1 MQGKLLLRDGS
12 EHHLKFRYLT
22 ILVAT
27 VLLLSIFTGCGEFGD
42 ESADKSGKSESTG
55 DIDTTTGDEK
65 INNDL
70 NGNFIIPGLDER
82 TDWNIEL
89 TFIECNETGIKIRI
103 CDRDNQGFA
112 FNDLYFVLE
121 LYEDGEWV
129 KISKMNENAAS
140 QNLGYVFPS
149 ETANFVDLDSMNR
162 FAFLPDVELK
172 TGRYKLT
179 KILSGREFSVEFDL
193 TFD

>member
-1 MQGKLLLRDGS
+1 M
-12 EHHLKFRYLT
+12 KFRYLA
-22 ILVAT
+22 ILVVA
-27 VLLLSIFTGCGEFGD
+27 VLLLSIFTGCIKFID
-42 ESADKSGKSESTG
+42 ESTDTSGESKSTS
-55 DIDTTTGDEK
+55 DIGEATSDEK

-103 CDRDNQGFA
+103 CDHDNQGFA

-149 ETANFVDLDSMNR
+149 ETENFVDLDSMNR
-162 FAFLPDVELK
+162 FAFLPDVTLK
-172 TGRYKLT
+172 TGRYRLT
-179 KILSGREFSVEFDL
+179 KILSGHEFSVEFDL
-193 TFD
+193 TFN

>member
-65 INNDL
+65 QNDSYY
-70 NGNFIIPGLDER
+70 P
-82 TDWNIEL
+82 
-89 TFIECNETGIKIRI
+89 
-103 CDRDNQGFA
+103 NQ
-112 FNDLYFVLE
+112 
-121 LYEDGEWV
+121 
-129 KISKMNENAAS
+129 
-140 QNLGYVFPS
+140 QNLPS
-149 ETANFVDLDSMNR
+149 RLGTHIPNFGLLHFRSFLKSLPIHHLHKVPKRNTNR
-162 FAFLPDVELK
+162 
-172 TGRYKLT
+172 
-179 KILSGREFSVEFDL
+179 
-193 TFD
+193 